1 MCLLAA
7 QVSTME
13 VDVPMGVKKDF
24 IREYGRDAI
33 FVAAACDFPAI
44 SLLVQAALETGWG
57 KYVHANNLYGIK
69 FNPADEWAVPADA
82 TSTSEYEDGSWKTI
96 EAVFSSYDSPIQSM
110 LALIAKLK
118 TEPRYERA
126 WIFRHDPEI
135 FFDELKEAGYATDPI
150 YSEKLKQIYRAWPE
164 DWKEVVCETSE
175 KD

>member
-1 MCLLAA
+1 
-7 QVSTME
+7 
-13 VDVPMGVKKDF
+13 
-24 IREYGRDAI
+24 
-33 FVAAACDFPAI
+33 
-44 SLLVQAALETGWG
+44 
-57 KYVHANNLYGIK
+57 
-69 FNPADEWAVPADA
+69 
-82 TSTSEYEDGSWKTI
+82 
-96 EAVFSSYDSPIQSM
+96 M